1 MVSEG
6 RVCMEEMSNRLVRMA
21 VRARFCCTS
30 REGACGQIRKALNDY
45 LALAEEV
52 DAESGVRPICVPK
65 MMGVDEDMR
74 NWSFFMLLEHHVIV
88 NRVITKTMESLARG
102 EEPVIPGVR
111 DSKKDVMP
119 SGGAGPEQVAVFR
132 DTVEEHLRVVS
143 GLGRMRGTRT
153 KRHPIF
159 GEFDAHRW
167 HCMFGF
173 HLRIHGKQ
181 ADCIVRGG

>member
-1 MVSEG
+1 MYG
-6 RVCMEEMSNRLVRMA
+6 EMSNRLVRMA

-88 NRVITKTMESLARG
+88 NRVITTTMESLARG